1 MKLGEYIDDY
11 GIKVYSFSND
21 IDDEEART
29 MFENWLKMNGIV

>member
-11 GIKVYSFSND
+11 GIKVYSFRDD

-29 MFENWLKMNGIV
+29 TFENWLKKNEIV

>member
-1 MKLGEYIDDY
+1 
-11 GIKVYSFSND
+11 KVESFSND